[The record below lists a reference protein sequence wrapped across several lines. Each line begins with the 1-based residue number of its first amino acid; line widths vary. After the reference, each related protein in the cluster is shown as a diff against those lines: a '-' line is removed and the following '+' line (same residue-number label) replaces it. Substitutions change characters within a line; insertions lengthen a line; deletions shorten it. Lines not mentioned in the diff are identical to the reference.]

1 MKHFEEWIRKQRH
14 RDINETEDTQR
25 QPSTFSYNEFWP
37 TMGGQVINRMWPTQ
51 IKMYILL
58 YSHLIKLLKYPF
70 HRCKNDLSIPIQ
82 SCMSSSMTPLPHTQH
97 PFNNSYFL
105 GGSVVK
111 NPPANAGD
119 MSSVPESGRSPGEDD
134 GNSLQYSCLENP
146 VDREAWKATIHGI
159 AKSRTWLNVHAC
171 IITGTWPCV
180 CGKVISLCR
189 RCGLKLTEEYE
200 RKKWD
205 LSL

>member
-58 YSHLIKLLKYPF
+58 YSHLIKLLKYPL

-82 SCMSSSMTPLPHTQH
+82 SCMSSSMTPLPHTLSI
-97 PFNNSYFL
+97 PL
-105 GGSVVK
+105 IT
-111 NPPANAGD
+111 AT
-119 MSSVPESGRSPGEDD
+119 SSVAQWKRIRLPMQETWVQSLSLEDP
-134 GNSLQYSCLENP
+134 LEKMMAAHSNIL
-146 VDREAWKATIHGI
+146 AWKIPWTEKPGRLPSMGLQRVGHD
-159 AKSRTWLNVHAC
+159 WMCMHA
-171 IITGTWPCV
+171 
-180 CGKVISLCR
+180 L
-189 RCGLKLTEEYE
+189 
-200 RKKWD
+200 
-205 LSL
+205 